1 MTNRIYA
8 EDAAGESTV
17 RTGAG
22 IGDFVRTVRD
32 ALNSKMSKAVIF
44 LLQFVGSFLTIFY
57 LRGVLRLAYYS
68 LFYRL
73 EIPAEQRKHY
83 CVLISLALLG
93 WGLLMI
99 FTRRQIVT
107 RIVIML
113 AMPLY
118 FPIFLFNYRHLV
130 LIVPLAVM
138 AAITYL
144 ASGTREGPKTIL
156 GAVFLTIYVLGA
168 FVFLSAQSVLKP
180 QITEYTVERGSSTAG
195 NYRYSIVVVDD
206 RAEGHT
212 YIELEPDTLDIEYD
226 NSVWRAKGYG
236 KTVYLARPRRKF
248 EAVWSVKPRAEITR
262 ELLLINPSVTFDL
275 NAEQIK
281 TLGLDK
287 SYTKEYKLSSLS
299 SKQRM
304 KLKKVLKKDLK
315 DKTAEELGVEVMKD
329 DAKIT
334 LTFDQM
340 TDLGLKPVL
349 EQRLAN
355 LSDENL
361 AALGVPE
368 QNDVLTINGK
378 VVFRQYVAVL
388 ERMFEKSGRSM
399 TAFLE
404 SNDPAPITDLDLA
417 LSARARPELHGLKD
431 DEENSGAAGS

>member
-8 EDAAGESTV
+8 EEAGGESAV
-17 RTGAG
+17 RAGTGV
-22 IGDFVRTVRD
+22 GDFFRTVRD
-32 ALNSKMSKAVIF
+32 ALNSKMSRAVIF

-93 WGLLMI
+93 WGLLML
-99 FTRRQIVT
+99 FTRRQIIT

-118 FPIFLFNYRHLV
+118 FPIFLFNYKHLV

-144 ASGTREGPKTIL
+144 ASGTGEGPKTIL

-168 FVFLSAQSVLKP
+168 FVFLSGQSVLKP
-180 QITEYTVERGSSTAG
+180 QITEYTVERGSSQTG
-195 NYRYSIVVVDD
+195 NYRYATVVVDD

-212 YIELEPDTLDIEYD
+212 YIELEPNTLDIQYD

-248 EAVWSVKPRAEITR
+248 DAVWSVKPRAEITR

-275 NAEQIK
+275 NAAQIK

-287 SYTKEYKLSSLS
+287 NYTKEYKLTSLS

-315 DKTAEELGVEVMKD
+315 DSTAEELGVEVMKD
-329 DAKIT
+329 DAKVT
-334 LTFDQM
+334 LTFGQM
-340 TDLGLKPVL
+340 IELGLKPVL

-388 ERMFEKSGRSM
+388 ERTFEKSNRSM

-417 LSARARPELHGLKD
+417 LAAKSREEPHGLRNN
-431 DEENSGAAGS
+431 DESSKSGS